1 MEEKVARRFKKW
13 KNKLQQHLKY
23 ERRGCKNIWNVEEK
37 VARTTLNTF
46 FLPHLKMFKGEGFF
60 CERRGCKNIWNVE
73 EKVARI
79 FKIWKKRLQEYLKCG
94 EKGCKNI

>member
-60 CERRGCKNIWNVE
+60 CERRRGCKNIINME
-73 EKVARI
+73 EEVREYLNMEEEVARI
-79 FKIWKKRLQEYLKCG
+79 S
-94 EKGCKNI
+94 